1 MVHSC
6 SWLHDYIIKGNLP
19 AEFHVVLDEAFRC
32 TTQELS
38 AHSKP
43 RAPARL
49 TESQDAFNYHLSLQ
63 RQVVERC
70 FGLLVWRWG
79 VFWRP
84 LNVSFGSIKDL
95 VACCCRLVHLFR
107 FFRWSHEIY
116 MRHRLHNWCQE
127 DTEFK
132 RILAA
137 QRPDQAFDAAL
148 FDSLQEHDPAD
159 LTWTRVNNSQQPS
172 QIIFNPRTDGLMFMR
187 GDMRAGFRSDLV
199 GGKRKEFTRGMETR
213 EVKRP
218 KHSADA
224 ARARRYGEQ

>member
-1 MVHSC
+1 
-6 SWLHDYIIKGNLP
+6 
-19 AEFHVVLDEAFRC
+19 
-32 TTQELS
+32 
-38 AHSKP
+38 
-43 RAPARL
+43 
-49 TESQDAFNYHLSLQ
+49 
-63 RQVVERC
+63 
-70 FGLLVWRWG
+70 
-79 VFWRP
+79 
-84 LNVSFGSIKDL
+84 
-95 VACCCRLVHLFR
+95 
-107 FFRWSHEIY
+107 

-137 QRPDQAFDAAL
+137 QRPDEAFDAAL

-172 QIIFNPRTDGLMFMR
+172 HILFNPRTDGLLFMR

-213 EVKRP
+213 GVKRP

-224 ARARRYGEQ
+224 ARARRYGE